1 MPQEICRKYAD
12 ILDLGKQQYEQRGVC
27 EIDGVLSYVNA
38 DGYKAEEGWIIEG
51 RKRYYCVG
59 DGKLV
64 VGNFHQIDISWY
76 FFDVD
81 GTMQRGLKQ
90 IGNDFYY
97 FGKDGSL
104 WRGLQQINGEMWHFD
119 ETGRGSDAGWI
130 QVGSRKYYCFG
141 QGRLATGTVCID
153 GSNFEFET
161 TGVMK

>member
-1 MPQEICRKYAD
+1 MT
-12 ILDLGKQQYEQRGVC
+12 
-27 EIDGVLSYVNA
+27 
-38 DGYKAEEGWIIEG
+38 
-51 RKRYYCVG
+51 
-59 DGKLV
+59 
-64 VGNFHQIDISWY
+64 F
-76 FFDVD
+76 
-81 GTMQRGLKQ
+81 
-90 IGNDFYY
+90 

-104 WRGLQQINGEMWHFD
+104 RRGLQQINGEMWHFD